1 MVNQVNFR
9 PGGKTLLK
17 LVAVESFDARGSRRI
32 VGRFVEWYAAR
43 HAFNERLIYAAYT
56 AQDDGLG

>member
-1 MVNQVNFR
+1 
-9 PGGKTLLK
+9 LSK

-32 VGRFVEWYAAR
+32 VGWFVEWYAAR